1 MTILD
6 TLNSLKTFLDETIK
20 EQNLKFQKE
29 DAENELVF
37 PYVEICYFPHKNFTP
52 FGFSSPAILISF
64 DGDSD
69 GANENAI
76 DIRLICS
83 TYGGGYYENTAIPDN
98 KGYINLINLMEC
110 LKIAL
115 VDKWTFGSGTL
126 EKPINMGMY
135 DTELAWP
142 YWYGY
147 MSFTLQIPATEYAI
161 NRDFEK
167 QKEMEEFLHG
177 V

>member
-1 MTILD
+1 MTVLD
-6 TLNSLKTFLDETIK
+6 TLKNLKAFIDETIK
-20 EQNLKFQKE
+20 NQNLKFQKE
-29 DAENELVF
+29 DTEDELVF

-52 FGFSSPAILISF
+52 FGFSSPAVLISF

-83 TYGGGYYENTAIPDN
+83 TYGGGYYENTAIPDS
-98 KGYINLINLMEC
+98 KGYIDLINLMER
-110 LKIAL
+110 LKIAI
-115 VDKWTFGSGTL
+115 VNQWTFDSGTL

-147 MSFTLQIPATEYAI
+147 ISFTVQIPATEYVI
-161 NRDFEK
+161 N
-167 QKEMEEFLHG
+167 KEMEDFLHG
-177 V
+177 DI

>member
-1 MTILD
+1 MTVLD
-6 TLNSLKTFLDETIK
+6 TLKSLKTFLEETIK

-29 DAENELVF
+29 DTEDELVA

-52 FGFSSPAILISF
+52 FGFSSPAVLISF

-69 GANENAI
+69 EAKENAL
-76 DIRLICS
+76 DIRLIFS
-83 TYGGGYYENTAIPDN
+83 TYGGGYYQNTTIPDS
-98 KGYINLINLMEC
+98 KGYIDLINLMEL
-110 LKIAL
+110 LKIAI
-115 VDKWTFGSGTL
+115 VNQWTFGGGTL

-147 MSFTLQIPATEYAI
+147 ISFTVQIPATEYVI
-161 NRDFEK
+161 N
-167 QKEMEEFLHG
+167 KEMEDFLHG
-177 V
+177 DI